1 MPESE
6 NKGPV
11 AKSFRR
17 SLKFVLTAGL
27 LIVVLLVGALFL
39 DLNSFRRPIMDG
51 LSRAT
56 GLSIEIES
64 LNLSLSHG
72 LELRC
77 GGLKVRSS
85 DGAREIFAANTLF
98 LDAELEP
105 LLNRELRIQSI
116 TLIQPKMKMSLGTVP
131 PASPP
136 AAPPSTG
143 KSAEEPRPES
153 KAVPELLPPSDLMEP
168 VWNILNRPDLS
179 LRAVEIRGGELTL
192 LRSGEGSLPTA
203 GIPVRVDARFN
214 LSRSDSNRV
223 NIKGELSQVEI
234 KNLHLKGTLDVG
246 DALGSLIQIN
256 GNLALEPFPLTD
268 LNALAETFAEPGSRI
283 PPELKSG
290 RVEQVFI
297 HVEGLID
304 PNHNPLEKLVI
315 KSGFQIKDLE
325 IKPPANI
332 FSENIILP
340 RLDGEG
346 IWQNRALNYQVT
358 GALLEGNILSN
369 LVVNLS
375 ETLEGDL
382 EGKFNLNTRLNGLN
396 LASARFFKADEWTP
410 TAGITS
416 GSVKVQ
422 GSVSGSSLNPVRT
435 DSRLEVRDLVLGLEE
450 NSSEAEK
457 ASLTVQQKT
466 PERTF
471 AWFQVKNFRSK
482 EIALETIGG
491 SLKVEPEKITLS
503 NGRFIPSNGS
513 IRVSGNY
520 RPRPST
526 YTIHI
531 NGKNLQ
537 VEDFLKDQMEGTG
550 RFKGMFQGNLK
561 TALQAQ
567 EEGESVTLSHVAS
580 GLSGKLS
587 LELTNGGIRIL
598 PSLDALLTLLNSTS
612 TDTTQKKGINYDTLG
627 GVFKIWKGRA
637 VTDNFELK
645 GSQVDLATLAAVNL
659 VSGKLNGEVKVMP
672 MQLMDSIV
680 KAVPLLEN
688 ILTGGG
694 KEGLIE
700 TYFKL
705 GGTLEKPKL
714 TLLEGKTLFGKP
726 IGILEE
732 LSNTPGENGRARR
745 N

>member
-17 SLKFVLTAGL
+17 SLKFVLIAGL
-27 LIVVLLVGALFL
+27 LIGVLLVGALFL

-56 GLSIEIES
+56 GLSIEIGS
-64 LNLSLSHG
+64 LSLSLSHG

-77 GGLKVRSS
+77 DGLKVRSS
-85 DGAREIFAANTLF
+85 DGTREIFSANTLF

-105 LLNRELRIQSI
+105 ILSRELKIQSI
-116 TLIQPKMKMSLGTVP
+116 TLIQPKIKISLGTVP

-143 KSAEEPRPES
+143 KPAEEPRPES
-153 KAVPELLPPSDLMEP
+153 KVVPELLPPSDLMEP

-179 LRAVEIRGGELTL
+179 LRTVKVRGGELAL
-192 LRSGEGSLPTA
+192 LHSGRSSLLIAET
-203 GIPVRVDARFN
+203 PVRFNARFD
-214 LSRSDSNRV
+214 LSRSDSGRI

-234 KNLHLKGTLDVG
+234 KNLFLKGALDVG
-246 DALGSLIQIN
+246 DAPGPLIQVNGSL
-256 GNLALEPFPLTD
+256 ASEPFPLTD
-268 LNALAETFAEPGSRI
+268 LNAFAETFTEPGSRI
-283 PPELKSG
+283 LPELKSG
-290 RVEQVFI
+290 QVEQVFI

-304 PNHNPLEKLVI
+304 LNHNPLEALVI

-325 IKPPANI
+325 IEPPTNT
-332 FSENIILP
+332 FSKNIILP

-346 IWQNRALNYQVT
+346 IWRNRVLNYQAT
-358 GALLEGNILSN
+358 GALWEGNILSN
-369 LVVNLS
+369 LVVNLP
-375 ETLEGDL
+375 ETLEGNL
-382 EGKFNLNTRLNGLN
+382 EGTFKSNTQLNGLN
-396 LASARFFKADEWTP
+396 LASVGFFKADEWEP
-410 TAGITS
+410 IAGTTS
-416 GSVKVQ
+416 GSVEVQ
-422 GSVSGSSLNPVRT
+422 GSVSDSSLNPVRT

-450 NSSEAEK
+450 NSSQVEK

-466 PERTF
+466 PQRTL

-491 SLKVEPEKITLS
+491 NLKVEPEKITLS
-503 NGRFIPSNGS
+503 NGRLIPPHGS

-520 RPRPST
+520 RPRSSA

-531 NGKNLQ
+531 NGKNLRI
-537 VEDFLKDQMEGTG
+537 EDFLKDQMEGTG

-567 EEGESVTLSHVAS
+567 EKEESVTLSHVAS

-598 PSLDALLTLLNSTS
+598 PGLDALLTLLNSTS
-612 TDTTQKKGINYDTLG
+612 TDTTQKKGVNYDTLG

-672 MQLMDSIV
+672 MQLVNSIV

-714 TLLEGKTLFGKP
+714 TLLEDKALFGKP
-726 IGILEE
+726 IGVLEE
-732 LSNTPGENGRARR
+732 LPNTPRENGRGP
-745 N
+745 

>member
-1 MPESE
+1 MPKPE

-11 AKSFRR
+11 AKSLRR

-77 GGLKVRSS
+77 GGLRVRSR

-136 AAPPSTG
+136 AAQPSTG
-143 KSAEEPRPES
+143 KPAEESQPES

-203 GIPVRVDARFN
+203 EIPVRVDARFD
-214 LSRSDSNRV
+214 LSRSDSNR
-223 NIKGELSQVEI
+223 IDITGELSQVEI

-290 RVEQVFI
+290 QVEQGFI

-304 PNHNPLEKLVI
+304 PNNNPLEALVI
-315 KSGFQIKDLE
+315 KSGFQIKDIE
-325 IKPPANI
+325 IEPPANI

-340 RLDGEG
+340 RLEGEG
-346 IWQNRALNYQVT
+346 IWQNRVLNYQVT
-358 GALLEGNILSN
+358 GALWEGNILSN
-369 LVVNLS
+369 LVVNLP
-375 ETLEGDL
+375 ETLEGNL
-382 EGKFNLNTRLNGLN
+382 EGTFKSNTRLNGLD
-396 LASARFFKADEWTP
+396 LASVGFFKADEWTP
-410 TAGITS
+410 TAGTTS

-422 GSVSGSSLNPVRT
+422 GSVSGSSLNPVRA
-435 DSRLEVRDLVLGLEE
+435 DSRLEVHDLVLGLEE
-450 NSSEAEK
+450 NSSQAER

-466 PERTF
+466 PERTL
-471 AWFQVKNFRSK
+471 AWFQVKNLRSK
-482 EIALETIGG
+482 EIALQTIGG
-491 SLKVEPEKITLS
+491 NLKVEPRKITLS
-503 NGRFIPSNGS
+503 NGRLIPPNGS
-513 IRVSGNY
+513 IRVSGDY
-520 RPRPST
+520 RPRSST
-526 YTIHI
+526 YIIRI
-531 NGKNLQ
+531 NGKNLR

-567 EEGESVTLSHVAS
+567 EKEGSVTLSHVAS

-598 PSLDALLTLLNSTS
+598 PGLDALLTLLNSTS

-672 MQLMDSIV
+672 MQLVDSIV

-726 IGILEE
+726 IGTLEE
-732 LSNTPGENGRARR
+732 LSNTPRENGHGP
-745 N
+745 

>member
-17 SLKFVLTAGL
+17 SIKFVLTAGL
-27 LIVVLLVGALFL
+27 LIGVLLVGAIFL

-56 GLSIEIES
+56 GLSIEIGS
-64 LNLSLSHG
+64 LSLSLSHG
-72 LELRC
+72 LKLRC

-105 LLNRELRIQSI
+105 LLSRKLKIQSI
-116 TLIQPKMKMSLGTVP
+116 TLIQPKMKVSLGTMR
-131 PASPP
+131 PASSL
-136 AAPPSTG
+136 AAPASTG
-143 KSAEEPRPES
+143 KPAEEPRPES

-179 LRAVEIRGGELTL
+179 LRTVEVRGGELTL
-192 LRSGEGSLPTA
+192 LHSGKGPLPIAET
-203 GIPVRVDARFN
+203 PVRVNARFD
-214 LSRSDSNRV
+214 LSRSDSNRI
-223 NIKGELSQVEI
+223 NITGELSQVEI
-234 KNLHLKGTLDVG
+234 KNLRLKGTLDIG
-246 DALGSLIQIN
+246 DALGSLIQVD
-256 GNLALEPFPLTD
+256 GNLASKPFPLTD

-290 RVEQVFI
+290 QVEQVFI

-304 PNHNPLEKLVI
+304 PNNNPLGALVI

-325 IKPPANI
+325 IEPPANT
-332 FSENIILP
+332 FSKNITLP
-340 RLDGEG
+340 RFDGEG
-346 IWQNRALNYQVT
+346 IWQNRALNYQFT
-358 GALLEGNILSN
+358 GALWEGNILSN
-369 LVVNLS
+369 LVVNLP
-375 ETLEGDL
+375 EALEENLEGT
-382 EGKFNLNTRLNGLN
+382 FSSNTQLNGLN
-396 LASARFFKADEWTP
+396 LASVRFFKADEWTP
-410 TAGITS
+410 TAGTTS
-416 GSVKVQ
+416 GSIKVQ
-422 GSVSGSSLNPVRT
+422 GSVSGLSLNPVRT
-435 DSRLEVRDLVLGLEE
+435 DSRLEVHDLVLGLEE
-450 NSSEAEK
+450 NSSQAEK
-457 ASLTVQQKT
+457 VSLTVQQKT
-466 PERTF
+466 PQRTL

-491 SLKVEPEKITLS
+491 NLKIEPEKITLS
-503 NGRFIPSNGS
+503 NGRFIPPNGS
-513 IRVSGNY
+513 IRVSGGY
-520 RPRPST
+520 YPRSSA
-526 YTIHI
+526 YIIHI
-531 NGKNLQ
+531 KGKNLR

-567 EEGESVTLSHVAS
+567 EKEESVTLSHVAS

-587 LELTNGGIRIL
+587 LELTNGGIRLL
-598 PSLDALLTLLNSTS
+598 PGLDALLTLLNSTS

-645 GSQVDLATLAAVNL
+645 GSPVDLATLAAVNL

-672 MQLMDSIV
+672 MQLVDSIV

-688 ILTGGG
+688 ILTGGD
-694 KEGLIE
+694 KEGPIE

-726 IGILEE
+726 TSILEE
-732 LSNTPGENGRARR
+732 LSSTSGKN
-745 N
+745 